1 MAKKAKKASIVMIH
15 GVAVSLEYKP
25 LNGNHLQDEKLFGY
39 FRDESITIDE
49 DIEELTLKKTQLH
62 VCVHAAL
69 DISGV
74 AETLTPQQEEAV
86 CRSIE
91 TLGEYFNL

>member
-1 MAKKAKKASIVMIH
+1 MIH
-15 GVAVSLEYKP
+15 GVLVPVDYKP
-25 LNGNHLQDEKLFGY
+25 LNGNDLQDEKLFGY

-49 DIEELTLKKTQLH
+49 EIDGLALKKTQLH
-62 VCVHAAL
+62 ESVHAAL

-86 CRSIE
+86 CRCVE
-91 TLGEYFNL
+91 TLAEYFNL

>member
-1 MAKKAKKASIVMIH
+1 MVH
-15 GVAVSLEYKP
+15 GVLVPIDYKP
-25 LNGNHLQDEKLFGY
+25 LNGNELQDEKLFGY
-39 FRDESITIDE
+39 FRDESITLDE
-49 DIEELTLKKTQLH
+49 DLSDLALKKTKLH
-62 VCVHAAL
+62 ECVHAVL

-74 AETLTPQQEEAV
+74 SETLTPQQEEAV